1 MLSGASVPPR
11 SPSPNALLV
20 AKRTRRLRHLALVP
34 KESASSSN
42 SSNLYPLL
50 NSAKQNDRLPA
61 KLPGL
66 PGKALA
72 CLYVLVA
79 ALPML
84 AVLMIRV
91 EPAPALRELGT
102 ASALTAAALLFLQF
116 LSSGRYESISG
127 QFGIDRTMGF
137 HRIAA
142 YMLLAFA
149 LLHPLSYTA
158 ETLLVDPTA
167 AWHRLTGM
175 LASNRLQTG
184 VLALAGLIVIVL
196 LATFRSRP
204 FIRYEY
210 WRASHGL
217 LAIIVA
223 ALTIHHILA
232 VGTYSAEY
240 PLRAAWFLFALV
252 AVVAIGLVYF
262 VRPWRMWRE
271 DWRVERVNPLAD
283 RVWELILR
291 GPDATRLRFKAGQFI
306 WMTLAPNRPPFHD
319 HPFSIASCEADLPRL
334 RLVIQEA
341 GDCTNEFGL
350 VKPGTRVA
358 IDGPHGSFVL
368 PEGKSPVVMI
378 AGGVGIAPLLGM
390 LEEAAALGDRRSFHL
405 LYAARNSIT
414 LAAMGRLR
422 ELQSNLDLDIHCVVD
437 EGGDGREYS
446 AGPIRSQHISELLEG
461 APGDE
466 VTALVCGPAGMMEVA
481 TDALLAAGVAAKSI
495 RYERFDYAAG
505 KGRLDNNRR
514 TEALLP
520 FVALAFAMV
529 AFSLR

>member
-1 MLSGASVPPR
+1 MICG
-11 SPSPNALLV
+11 
-20 AKRTRRLRHLALVP
+20 
-34 KESASSSN
+34 EG
-42 SSNLYPLL
+42 
-50 NSAKQNDRLPA
+50 KQGPTP
-61 KLPGL
+61 LPGL
-66 PGKALA
+66 PGKTLA
-72 CLYVLVA
+72 SFYVLVA

-84 AVLMIRV
+84 AVLMIKV
-91 EPAPALRELGT
+91 EPAPALRELGS

-271 DWRVERVNPLAD
+271 DWRVERVNPLAG
-283 RVWELILR
+283 RCSHV
-291 GPDATRLRFKAGQFI
+291 
-306 WMTLAPNRPPFHD
+306 
-319 HPFSIASCEADLPRL
+319 
-334 RLVIQEA
+334 
-341 GDCTNEFGL
+341 FGL
-350 VKPGTRVA
+350 
-358 IDGPHGSFVL
+358 L
-368 PEGKSPVVMI
+368 
-378 AGGVGIAPLLGM
+378 
-390 LEEAAALGDRRSFHL
+390 
-405 LYAARNSIT
+405 AR
-414 LAAMGRLR
+414 
-422 ELQSNLDLDIHCVVD
+422 
-437 EGGDGREYS
+437 
-446 AGPIRSQHISELLEG
+446 
-461 APGDE
+461 
-466 VTALVCGPAGMMEVA
+466 
-481 TDALLAAGVAAKSI
+481 
-495 RYERFDYAAG
+495 
-505 KGRLDNNRR
+505 
-514 TEALLP
+514 
-520 FVALAFAMV
+520 FA
-529 AFSLR
+529 